1 MGIWGRYS
9 RHYYLHYCHGVFRWL
24 FCNDEQVMTGTKKI
38 VLLCLVITVFVL
50 LVLIYGKFNPE
61 NSHLFPK
68 CPFRM
73 LTGYECPGCGSQR
86 AVHYLLNGKIDS
98 AIQANALL
106 VFYIPYI
113 ILLFLAELLKSKS
126 RFFMRLYKILFSR
139 IAIWILFVIIIIW
152 WVARN
157 L

>member
-1 MGIWGRYS
+1 VGILGRYN
-9 RHYYLHYCHGVFRWL
+9 RRYYLHYCNGGFRRI
-24 FCNDEQVMTGTKKI
+24 FCTDEQVMTGTKKI
-38 VLLCLVITVFVL
+38 LLLCLAITVFVL

-61 NSHLFPK
+61 NSHFYPK

-73 LTGYECPGCGSQR
+73 VTGYECPGCGSQR

-98 AIQANALL
+98 AFQANALL
-106 VFYIPYI
+106 VFSIPYI
-113 ILLFLAELLKSKS
+113 LILFLAELLKSKS
-126 RFFMRLYKILFSR
+126 RFFMRLYKILFGR
-139 IAIWILFVIIIIW
+139 IAIWIVFVIIIIW